1 MADYRNYWEDTLGT
15 EVQGGELDITA
26 DSYLQESDLSR
37 SQRDRFETRF
47 IDEVYGTDDAQADTW
62 MERNEDGLI
71 REGWES
77 GMDITWGLDLRRVL
91 NDDIKIG
98 TTEHYEHLTR
108 GQVDWAS
115 YAEDSAYRA
124 AFDKLDKDKNYDDRS
139 YSGQNFSSFIDQD
152 DADAWSEQQKIDFIR
167 DANAAGILN
176 DDQSEDDK
184 WNIPDNFDNKYTAK
198 YYHDG
203 DNKGQPVDPE
213 AVQHYTPTDLFD
225 PNSKEIRDRIVGAD
239 GNPMTIRRDVDTP
252 SEFGGPRDVKGT
264 ARRAG
269 INLKPVN
276 VKRPTNIPSSWGS
289 VTGGNK

>member
-26 DSYLQESDLSR
+26 DSYLQGADLSR
-37 SQRDRFETRF
+37 SQRADYETRF

-62 MERNEDGLI
+62 MQRNEDGLLNSS
-71 REGWES
+71 WES

-91 NDDIKIG
+91 NDDLKVG
-98 TTEHYEHLTR
+98 TTEHYEWLTR

-115 YAEDSAYRA
+115 YADDNAYRA
-124 AFDKLDKDKNYDDRS
+124 AFDKLHKEDGKT
-139 YSGQNFSSFIDQD
+139 YSDLNWTDFTDQASED
-152 DADAWSEQQKIDFIR
+152 TWSEQQRVDFIR
-167 DANAAGILN
+167 DANAAGILSG
-176 DDQSEDDK
+176 DEEDDK
-184 WNIPDNFDNKYTAK
+184 WDIPDNFDNKYTAK

-213 AVQHYTPTDLFD
+213 AVQPYTPTNLFD

-239 GNPMTIRRDVDTP
+239 GKPMTIRRDVDTP
-252 SEFGGPRDVKGT
+252 SAFGGPRDVQGT
-264 ARRAG
+264 AWRAG

-276 VKRPTNIPSSWGS
+276 VKKPTNIPSSWGS
-289 VTGGNK
+289 VTGGNN